1 MRTYYR
7 SCNRKKSEASCNC
20 AVAIKSGDDV
30 IIFDR
35 CGPTKSE
42 REDRSLDIKVIL
54 NGQLTPGTKILRF
67 GGGKKYEV

>member
-1 MRTYYR
+1 M
-7 SCNRKKSEASCNC
+7 
-20 AVAIKSGDDV
+20 AIKSGDDV